1 MKTVKKRISA
11 EPEFLS
17 RNDVEGG
24 VWTVGEVR
32 AIRGEPCT
40 NIVTREMKV
49 PTDDDSL
56 ARAIRAHEMV
66 HAKVSPADDWSKWIE
81 RKIATQESMVVVE
94 ELRVNYL
101 CQKAGFDVKSDLADG
116 GEMADGER
124 LGATEDWAGAVQMA
138 VATAGTASNK
148 LLLNG
153 IRRHKRE
160 WGAIL
165 LDISKRAVKEMKKA
179 DKYSNLASTK
189 VDPTSGLFPLGFVHT
204 ERLAEWVDRL
214 CAKSPEQIAEEK
226 EKARREREEAKLRKA
241 LGQDGEE
248 SEDAEGEDGEASE
261 GTGRHSNKGIKPTDK
276 GKDDGN
282 PYKGITSSNASYR
295 VANWQKLNIEFL
307 PMPVLSKGNLGKKR
321 VASNMGMRPRRMH
334 RMITDPQMRIFDKVV
349 RGTGGVVIIDGSGS
363 MSFSR
368 EQLTKIIENAPGATV
383 AVYTD
388 KGDPTMTNLWVVS
401 HKGKMVNE
409 LPSVGYGNGVDFP
422 AIEWGVKQKQTSK
435 SPIVWVTD
443 GGVCGAHGNYE
454 AVLAMQCINF
464 CKKNNIIVVP
474 HVDEA
479 VQQLKNLK
487 SGDKAVSIYPEM
499 FKRTFKELNGTDLI

>member
-1 MKTVKKRISA
+1 MKTAKKRISA

-17 RNDVEGG
+17 RKDVKGG
-24 VWTVGEVR
+24 MWKVGEVR
-32 AIRGEPCT
+32 AVRGEPWT

-49 PTDDDSL
+49 PTDDDPL

-66 HAKVSPADDWSKWIE
+66 HAKVSPANDWEKWID
-81 RKIATQESMVVVE
+81 RKIATHQSMVAVE

-124 LGATEDWAGAVQMA
+124 LGATEDWVGAVQMA

-165 LDISKRAVKEMKKA
+165 LDISKRAVKEMKKS
-179 DKYSNLASTK
+179 DKYSQLASTEI
-189 VDPTSGLFPLGFVHT
+189 DTTSGLYPMGFIHT

-226 EKARREREEAKLRKA
+226 EKARREREEARIRKA
-241 LGQDGEE
+241 LGQDADE
-248 SEDAEGEDGEASE
+248 AEGEDGEASE
-261 GTGRHSNKGIKPTDK
+261 GTGRHSNKGITPNDK

-282 PYKGITSSNASYR
+282 PYKGITSSNATYR
-295 VANWQKLNIEFL
+295 VAEWQKLNIEFM
-307 PMPVLSKGNLGKKR
+307 PMPILSKGNLGKRR

-388 KGDPTMTNLWVVS
+388 RGDSNMTNLWVVA

-409 LPSVGYGNGVDFP
+409 LPSVGQGNGVDFP
-422 AIEWGVKQKQTSK
+422 AIEWGVKQKQTSR

-443 GGVCGAHGNYE
+443 GGVCGKNGNFE

-479 VQQLKNLK
+479 VEQLKNLK
-487 SGDKAVSIYPEM
+487 FGNKAESIYPEM
-499 FKRTFKELNGTDLI
+499 FKNTFKQLNGTELI

>member
-1 MKTVKKRISA
+1 MWKV
-11 EPEFLS
+11 
-17 RNDVEGG
+17 D
-24 VWTVGEVR
+24 EVR

-49 PTDDDSL
+49 PTDDDPL

-66 HAKVSPADDWSKWIE
+66 HAKVSPANDWGKWID
-81 RKIATQESMVVVE
+81 RKIATHQSMVVVE

-124 LGATEDWAGAVQMA
+124 LGATEDWVGAVQMA

-148 LLLNG
+148 LFLNG

-179 DKYSNLASTK
+179 DKYRNLASTEI
-189 VDPTSGLFPLGFVHT
+189 DTSSGLFPMGFVHT

-241 LGQDGEE
+241 LGQDADE
-248 SEDAEGEDGEASE
+248 AEGEEGEASE
-261 GTGRHSNKGIKPTDK
+261 GTGRHSNKGITPNDK

-282 PYKGITSSNASYR
+282 PYKGITSSNATYR
-295 VANWQKLNIEFL
+295 VAEWQKLNIEFM
-307 PMPVLSKGNLGKKR
+307 PMPILSKGNLGKRR

-388 KGDPTMTNLWVVS
+388 RGDSNMTNLWVVA

-409 LPSVGYGNGVDFP
+409 LPSVGQGNGVDFP
-422 AIEWGVKQKQTSK
+422 AIEWGVKQKQTSR

-443 GGVCGAHGNYE
+443 GGVCGKNGNFE

-479 VQQLKNLK
+479 VEQLKNLK
-487 SGDKAVSIYPEM
+487 FGNKAESIYPEM
-499 FKRTFKELNGTDLI
+499 FKNTFKQLNGTELI

>member
-1 MKTVKKRISA
+1 MKTAKKRISA

-17 RNDVEGG
+17 RKDVKGG
-24 VWTVGEVR
+24 MWKVGEVR
-32 AIRGEPCT
+32 AVRGEPWT

-49 PTDDDSL
+49 PTDDDPL

-66 HAKVSPADDWSKWIE
+66 HAKVSPANDWEKWID
-81 RKIATQESMVVVE
+81 RKIATHQSMVAVE

-124 LGATEDWAGAVQMA
+124 LGATEDWVGAVQMA

-160 WGAIL
+160 WGPIL
-165 LDISKRAVKEMKKA
+165 LDISKRAVKEMKKS
-179 DKYSNLASTK
+179 DKYSQLASTEI
-189 VDPTSGLFPLGFVHT
+189 DTTSGLYPMGFIHT

-226 EKARREREEAKLRKA
+226 EKARREREEARIRKA
-241 LGQDGEE
+241 LGQDADE
-248 SEDAEGEDGEASE
+248 AEGEDGEASE
-261 GTGRHSNKGIKPTDK
+261 GTGRHSNKGITPNDK

-282 PYKGITSSNASYR
+282 PYKGITSSNATYR
-295 VANWQKLNIEFL
+295 VAEWQKLNIEFM
-307 PMPVLSKGNLGKKR
+307 PMPILSKGNLGKRR

-388 KGDPTMTNLWVVS
+388 RGDSNMTNLWVVA

-409 LPSVGYGNGVDFP
+409 LPSVGQGNGVDFP
-422 AIEWGVKQKQTSK
+422 AIEWGVKQKQTSR

-443 GGVCGAHGNYE
+443 GGVCGKNGNFE

-479 VQQLKNLK
+479 VEQLKNLK
-487 SGDKAVSIYPEM
+487 FGNKAESIYPEM
-499 FKRTFKELNGTDLI
+499 FKNTFKQLNGTELI

>member
-1 MKTVKKRISA
+1 
-11 EPEFLS
+11 
-17 RNDVEGG
+17 
-24 VWTVGEVR
+24 
-32 AIRGEPCT
+32 
-40 NIVTREMKV
+40 
-49 PTDDDSL
+49 
-56 ARAIRAHEMV
+56 
-66 HAKVSPADDWSKWIE
+66 
-81 RKIATQESMVVVE
+81 
-94 ELRVNYL
+94 
-101 CQKAGFDVKSDLADG
+101 
-116 GEMADGER
+116 MADGER
-124 LGATEDWAGAVQMA
+124 LGATEDWVGAVQMA

-160 WGAIL
+160 WGPIL
-165 LDISKRAVKEMKKA
+165 LDISKRAVKEMKKS
-179 DKYSNLASTK
+179 DKYSQLASTEI
-189 VDPTSGLFPLGFVHT
+189 DTTSGLYPMGFIHT

-226 EKARREREEAKLRKA
+226 EKARREREEARIRKA
-241 LGQDGEE
+241 LGQDADE
-248 SEDAEGEDGEASE
+248 AEGEDGEASE
-261 GTGRHSNKGIKPTDK
+261 GTGRHSNKGITPNDK

-282 PYKGITSSNASYR
+282 PYKGITSSNATYR
-295 VANWQKLNIEFL
+295 VAEWQKLNIEFM
-307 PMPVLSKGNLGKKR
+307 PMPILSKGNLGKRR

-388 KGDPTMTNLWVVS
+388 RGDSNMTNLWVVS

-409 LPSVGYGNGVDFP
+409 LPSVGQGNGVDFP
-422 AIEWGVKQKQTSK
+422 AIEWGVKQKQTSR

-443 GGVCGAHGNYE
+443 GGVCGKNGNFE

-479 VQQLKNLK
+479 VEQLKNLK
-487 SGDKAVSIYPEM
+487 FGNKAESIYPEM
-499 FKRTFKELNGTDLI
+499 FKNTFKQLNGTELI

>member
-1 MKTVKKRISA
+1 MKTAKKRISA

-17 RNDVEGG
+17 RKDVKGG
-24 VWTVGEVR
+24 MWKVGEVR
-32 AIRGEPCT
+32 AVRGEPWT

-49 PTDDDSL
+49 PTDDDPL

-66 HAKVSPADDWSKWIE
+66 HAKVSPANDWEKWID
-81 RKIATQESMVVVE
+81 RKIATHQSMVAVE

-124 LGATEDWAGAVQMA
+124 LGATEDWVGAVQMA

-160 WGAIL
+160 WGPIL
-165 LDISKRAVKEMKKA
+165 LDISKRAVKEMKKS
-179 DKYSNLASTK
+179 DKYSQLASTEI
-189 VDPTSGLFPLGFVHT
+189 DTTSGLYPMGFIHT

-226 EKARREREEAKLRKA
+226 EKARREREEARIRKA
-241 LGQDGEE
+241 LGQDADE
-248 SEDAEGEDGEASE
+248 AEGEDGEASE
-261 GTGRHSNKGIKPTDK
+261 GTGRHSNKGITPNDK

-282 PYKGITSSNASYR
+282 PYKGITSSNATYR
-295 VANWQKLNIEFL
+295 VAEWQKLNIEFM
-307 PMPVLSKGNLGKKR
+307 PMPILSKGNLGKRR

-388 KGDPTMTNLWVVS
+388 RGDSNMTNLWVVS

-409 LPSVGYGNGVDFP
+409 LPSVGQGNGVDFP
-422 AIEWGVKQKQTSK
+422 AIEWGVKQKQTSR

-443 GGVCGAHGNYE
+443 GGVCGKNGNFE

-479 VQQLKNLK
+479 VEQLKNLK
-487 SGDKAVSIYPEM
+487 FGNKAESIYPEM
-499 FKRTFKELNGTDLI
+499 FKNTFKQLNGTELI

>member
-1 MKTVKKRISA
+1 MKTLKKRISA

-17 RNDVEGG
+17 RKDVEGG
-24 VWTVGEVR
+24 VWKVDEVR

-49 PTDDDSL
+49 PTDDDPL

-66 HAKVSPADDWSKWIE
+66 HAKVSPANDWAKWVD
-81 RKIATQESMVVVE
+81 RKIATHQSMIVVE

-101 CQKAGFDVKSDLADG
+101 CQKSGFDVKSDLADG

-148 LLLNG
+148 LFLNG
-153 IRRHKRE
+153 IRRHKRD
-160 WGAIL
+160 WGPIL
-165 LDISKRAVKEMKKA
+165 LDISKRAVKEMKKS
-179 DKYSNLASTK
+179 DKYGNLASTAI
-189 VDPTSGLFPLGFVHT
+189 DERSGLFPIGFIHT
-204 ERLAEWVDRL
+204 ERLAEWIDRL
-214 CAKSPEQIAEEK
+214 CDKSPEQIAEEK
-226 EKARREREEAKLRKA
+226 EKARREREEARLRKA
-241 LGQDGEE
+241 LDKG
-248 SEDAEGEDGEASE
+248 EGEDGESSD
-261 GTGRHSNKGIKPTDK
+261 GNGVHSNKGIKPTDT

-282 PYKGITSSNASYR
+282 PYKGVTTSTATHR
-295 VANWQKLNIEFL
+295 VANWQKLNIEFM
-307 PMPVLSKGNLGKKR
+307 PMPVLSKGNLGKRR

-334 RMITDPQMRIFDKVV
+334 RMITDPQMRIFDKVI

-383 AVYTD
+383 AVYSD
-388 KGDPTMTNLWVVS
+388 KGDPSMTNLWVVS

-409 LPSVGYGNGVDFP
+409 LPSVGMGNGVDFP

-435 SPIVWVTD
+435 SPIIWVTD
-443 GGVCGAHGNYE
+443 GGVCGANGTYE
-454 AVLAMQCINF
+454 SVLAMQCINF
-464 CKKNNIIVVP
+464 CKKNNIVVVP

-479 VQQLKNLK
+479 VDQLKKLK

-499 FKRTFKELNGTDLI
+499 FKKTYRELNGTDLI

>member
-1 MKTVKKRISA
+1 
-11 EPEFLS
+11 
-17 RNDVEGG
+17 
-24 VWTVGEVR
+24 
-32 AIRGEPCT
+32 
-40 NIVTREMKV
+40 MKV
-49 PTDDDSL
+49 PTDDDPL

-66 HAKVSPADDWSKWIE
+66 HAKVSPADDWSKWID
-81 RKIATQESMVVVE
+81 RKIATQQSMIVVE

-101 CQKAGFDVKSDLADG
+101 CQKAGFDVKNDLADG

-148 LLLNG
+148 LFLNG
-153 IRRHKRE
+153 VRRHKRE

-165 LDISKRAVKEMKKA
+165 LDISKRAVKEMKKS
-179 DKYSNLASTK
+179 DKYSQLASTEI
-189 VDPTSGLFPLGFVHT
+189 DTTSGLYPMGFIHT

-241 LGQDGEE
+241 LGQDADE
-248 SEDAEGEDGEASE
+248 AEGEEGEASE
-261 GTGRHSNKGIKPTDK
+261 GTGQHSNKGITPNDK

-282 PYKGITSSNASYR
+282 PYKGITSSNATYR
-295 VANWQKLNIEFL
+295 VAEWQKLNIEFM
-307 PMPVLSKGNLGKKR
+307 PMPILSKGNLGKRR

-388 KGDPTMTNLWVVS
+388 RGDSNMTNLWVVA

-409 LPSVGYGNGVDFP
+409 LPSVGQGNGVDFP
-422 AIEWGVKQKQTSK
+422 AIEWGVKQKQTSR

-443 GGVCGAHGNYE
+443 GGVCGKNGNFE

-479 VQQLKNLK
+479 VEQLKNLK
-487 SGDKAVSIYPEM
+487 FGNKAESIYPEM
-499 FKRTFKELNGTDLI
+499 FKNTFKQLNGTELI

>member
-1 MKTVKKRISA
+1 
-11 EPEFLS
+11 
-17 RNDVEGG
+17 
-24 VWTVGEVR
+24 
-32 AIRGEPCT
+32 
-40 NIVTREMKV
+40 
-49 PTDDDSL
+49 
-56 ARAIRAHEMV
+56 
-66 HAKVSPADDWSKWIE
+66 
-81 RKIATQESMVVVE
+81 
-94 ELRVNYL
+94 
-101 CQKAGFDVKSDLADG
+101 
-116 GEMADGER
+116 
-124 LGATEDWAGAVQMA
+124 
-138 VATAGTASNK
+138 
-148 LLLNG
+148 
-153 IRRHKRE
+153 
-160 WGAIL
+160 
-165 LDISKRAVKEMKKA
+165 MKKA
-179 DKYSNLASTK
+179 DKYRNLASTEI
-189 VDPTSGLFPLGFVHT
+189 DTSSGLFPMGFVHT

-241 LGQDGEE
+241 LGQDADE
-248 SEDAEGEDGEASE
+248 AEGEEGEASE
-261 GTGRHSNKGIKPTDK
+261 GTGRHSNKGITPNDK

-282 PYKGITSSNASYR
+282 PYKGITSSNATYR
-295 VANWQKLNIEFL
+295 VAEWQKLNIEFM
-307 PMPVLSKGNLGKKR
+307 PMPILSKGNLGKRR

-388 KGDPTMTNLWVVS
+388 RGDSNMTNLWVVA

-409 LPSVGYGNGVDFP
+409 LPSVGQGNGVDFP
-422 AIEWGVKQKQTSK
+422 AIEWGVKQKQTSR

-443 GGVCGAHGNYE
+443 GGVCGKNGNFE

-479 VQQLKNLK
+479 VEQLKNLK
-487 SGDKAVSIYPEM
+487 FGNKAESIYPEM
-499 FKRTFKELNGTDLI
+499 FKNTFKQLNGTELI

>member
-1 MKTVKKRISA
+1 MKTAKKRISA

-17 RNDVEGG
+17 RKDVKGG
-24 VWTVGEVR
+24 MWKVGEVR
-32 AIRGEPCT
+32 AVRGEPWT

-49 PTDDDSL
+49 PTDDDPL

-66 HAKVSPADDWSKWIE
+66 HAKVSPANDWEKWID
-81 RKIATQESMVVVE
+81 RKIATHQSMVAVE

-124 LGATEDWAGAVQMA
+124 LGATEDWVGAVQMA

-160 WGAIL
+160 WGPIL
-165 LDISKRAVKEMKKA
+165 LDISKRAVKEMKKS
-179 DKYSNLASTK
+179 DKYSQLASTEI
-189 VDPTSGLFPLGFVHT
+189 DTTSGLYPMGFIHT

-241 LGQDGEE
+241 LGQDADE
-248 SEDAEGEDGEASE
+248 AEGEEGEASE
-261 GTGRHSNKGIKPTDK
+261 GTGRHSNKGITPNDK

-282 PYKGITSSNASYR
+282 PYKGITSSNATYR
-295 VANWQKLNIEFL
+295 VAEWQKLNIEFM
-307 PMPVLSKGNLGKKR
+307 PMPILSKGNLGKRR

-388 KGDPTMTNLWVVS
+388 RGDSNMTNLWVVA

-409 LPSVGYGNGVDFP
+409 LPSVGQGNGVDFP
-422 AIEWGVKQKQTSK
+422 AIEWGVKQKQTSR

-443 GGVCGAHGNYE
+443 GGVCGKNGNFE

-479 VQQLKNLK
+479 VEQLKNLK
-487 SGDKAVSIYPEM
+487 FGNKAESIYPEM
-499 FKRTFKELNGTDLI
+499 FKNTFKQLNGTELI

>member
-1 MKTVKKRISA
+1 MKTVKKRIST

-17 RNDVEGG
+17 REDVKGG
-24 VWTVGEVR
+24 VWTVDEVR

-49 PTDDDSL
+49 PTDDDPL

-66 HAKVSPADDWSKWIE
+66 HAKVSPANDWANWIN
-81 RKIATQESMVVVE
+81 RKIATKESMVVVE

-101 CQKAGFDVKSDLADG
+101 CQKAGFDVKNDLADG

-124 LGATEDWAGAVQMA
+124 LGATDDWVGAVQMTI
-138 VATAGTASNK
+138 ATAGTASNK
-148 LLLNG
+148 LFLNG

-160 WGAIL
+160 WGPIL
-165 LDISKRAVKEMKKA
+165 LDISKRAVKEIKKA
-179 DKYSNLASTK
+179 DRYGNLASTEI
-189 VDPTSGLFPLGFVHT
+189 DERSGLFPFGFIHT
-204 ERLAEWVDRL
+204 ERLAEWIDRL

-241 LGQDGEE
+241 LGQEGEGEGEEGEE
-248 SEDAEGEDGEASE
+248 SEGG
-261 GTGRHSNKGIKPTDK
+261 GKHSNKGISPTDK

-282 PYKGITSSNASYR
+282 PYKGITTSTGTRR
-295 VANWQKLNIEFL
+295 VAQWQKLNIEFM
-307 PMPVLSKGNLGKKR
+307 PMPVLSKGNLGKRK

-334 RMITDPQMRIFDKVV
+334 RMITDPQMRIFDKVI

-388 KGDPTMTNLWVVS
+388 RGDPSKTNLWVVS

-409 LPSVGYGNGVDFP
+409 LPNVGHGNGVDFP
-422 AIEWGVKQKQTSK
+422 AIEWGVKQKQTSR

-443 GGVCGAHGNYE
+443 GGVCGAQGHYE
-454 AVLAMQCINF
+454 ALLAMQCINF
-464 CKKNNIIVVP
+464 CKKHNIVVVP

-479 VQQLKNLK
+479 VDQLKKLK
-487 SGDKAVSIYPEM
+487 NGNKAESIYPDM
-499 FKRTFKELNGTDLI
+499 FKRTYKELNGSELI

>member
-1 MKTVKKRISA
+1 MKTVKRRIST

-17 RNDVEGG
+17 RNDVVGG
-24 VWTVGEVR
+24 AWKVDEVR

-49 PTDDDSL
+49 PTDDDPL

-66 HAKVSPADDWSKWIE
+66 HAKVSPANDWAKWVD
-81 RKIATQESMVVVE
+81 RKIATHQSMIVVE

-101 CQKAGFDVKSDLADG
+101 CQKAGFDVKNDLADG

-138 VATAGTASNK
+138 IATAGTASSK
-148 LLLNG
+148 LFLNG
-153 IRRHKRE
+153 IRRHKRD
-160 WGAIL
+160 WGPIL
-165 LDISKRAVKEMKKA
+165 LDISKRAVKEMKKS
-179 DKYSNLASTK
+179 DKYGNLASTLI
-189 VDPTSGLFPLGFVHT
+189 DERSGLFPLGFLHT
-204 ERLAEWVDRL
+204 ERMAEWIDRL
-214 CAKSPEQIAEEK
+214 CDKSPEQLAEEK
-226 EKARREREEAKLRKA
+226 EKARREREEARLRKA
-241 LGQDGEE
+241 LGKE
-248 SEDAEGEDGEASE
+248 EGEDGEEGESSE
-261 GTGRHSNKGIKPTDK
+261 GAGVHSNKGIKPTDK
-276 GKDDGN
+276 GRDDGN
-282 PYKGITSSNASYR
+282 PYKGITTSTATHR
-295 VANWQKLNIEFL
+295 VANWQKLNIEFM
-307 PMPVLSKGNLGKKR
+307 PMPVLSKGNLGKRR

-334 RMITDPQMRIFDKVV
+334 RMITDPQMRIFDKVI

-388 KGDPTMTNLWVVS
+388 RGDPNMTNLWVVS

-409 LPSVGYGNGVDFP
+409 LPSVGQGNGVDFP
-422 AIEWGVKQKQTSK
+422 AIEWGVKHKQTSR
-435 SPIVWVTD
+435 SPIIWVTD
-443 GGVCGAHGNYE
+443 GGVCGANGSYE

-464 CKKNNIIVVP
+464 CKKNNIVVVP

-479 VQQLKNLK
+479 VDQLKKLK

-499 FKRTFKELNGTDLI
+499 FKKTYKELNGTDLI